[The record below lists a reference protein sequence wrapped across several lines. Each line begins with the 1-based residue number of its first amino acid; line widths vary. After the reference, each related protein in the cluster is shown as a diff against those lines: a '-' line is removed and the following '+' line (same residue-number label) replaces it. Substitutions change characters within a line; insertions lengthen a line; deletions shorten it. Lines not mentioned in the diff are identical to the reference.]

1 MSSKRKRS
9 SSKAGKGDSQPQ
21 TPTEKKRPKLES
33 IQADG
38 PLNGSSGHNLA
49 ETFVGACSR
58 IGELLR
64 RVNDLKKNGDNTN
77 LTAIDECK
85 GEVSLLVMK
94 LKQNNREAQIRCK
107 EARDKTNEARQR
119 IDDQHLQLQNMLY
132 QVMHLQK
139 EIHECLEFKSRDE
152 DIKLVPI
159 EEFYE
164 EAPESV
170 SKPDETRADQ
180 HKCMLAR
187 LDWELEQRKR
197 LTHQLEVATSEKQKV
212 LEDIESKQKFLSSLQ
227 PQLDV
232 ILKATLPVQEQ
243 MGMLFERTR
252 TQHNLALY
260 LPESLYVLFVQARAY
275 QEALGM

>member
-139 EIHECLEFKSRDE
+139 EIHECLEFK
-152 DIKLVPI
+152 
-159 EEFYE
+159 
-164 EAPESV
+164 
-170 SKPDETRADQ
+170 
-180 HKCMLAR
+180 
-187 LDWELEQRKR
+187 
-197 LTHQLEVATSEKQKV
+197 
-212 LEDIESKQKFLSSLQ
+212 
-227 PQLDV
+227 
-232 ILKATLPVQEQ
+232 
-243 MGMLFERTR
+243 
-252 TQHNLALY
+252 
-260 LPESLYVLFVQARAY
+260 
-275 QEALGM
+275 